1 MFKNKLTDA
10 DFTAL
15 ELIQWLLKN
24 NPELIA
30 PEEPQSYPTALIS
43 TKPIKDL
50 KLPTGWYL
58 SDKNEITNK
67 GNSITGISHSIS
79 VTFQS

>member
-1 MFKNKLTDA
+1 MFKNRCTQR
-10 DFTAL
+10 DFTTL
-15 ELIQWLLKN
+15 ELLHWLLKN

-30 PEEPQSYPTALIS
+30 PEEPQSYPSFLIS
-43 TKPIKDL
+43 TIPIKDL
-50 KLPTGWYL
+50 KLPNGWYINE
-58 SDKNEITNK
+58 KNEITNK